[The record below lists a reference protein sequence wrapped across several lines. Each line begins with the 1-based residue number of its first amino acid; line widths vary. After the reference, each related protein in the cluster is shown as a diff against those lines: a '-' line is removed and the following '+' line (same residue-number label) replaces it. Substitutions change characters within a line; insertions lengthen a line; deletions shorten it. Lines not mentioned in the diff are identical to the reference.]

1 VTVRGT
7 SGRIALVER
16 DEALARLRAARV
28 GRLATLTPEGK
39 PHVVPFVFV
48 VAEQGSAIRLFWMVD
63 EKPKRSKE
71 LQRLRNIEHQ
81 PAVELIVDEYD
92 DEDWTRLWWVRAR
105 GRARVV
111 VEADERDAALG
122 QLRAKYPQYDS
133 TDDPGLIVAIE
144 VETIT
149 GWESKTGSA
158 QEE

>member
-1 VTVRGT
+1 MD
-7 SGRIALVER
+7 R
-16 DEALARLRAARV
+16 DEALVRLRSARV
-28 GRLATLTPEGK
+28 GRLATLTPEGA

-48 VAEQGSAIRLFWMVD
+48 VAGDASATRLYWMVD

-81 PAVELIVDEYD
+81 PAVELVVDEY

-122 QLRAKYPQYDS
+122 LLRTKYPQYAS
-133 TDDPGLIVAIE
+133 TSDPGLVVAIE
-144 VETIT
+144 VGTIA
-149 GWESKTGSA
+149 GWESTPSSA
-158 QEE
+158 PE